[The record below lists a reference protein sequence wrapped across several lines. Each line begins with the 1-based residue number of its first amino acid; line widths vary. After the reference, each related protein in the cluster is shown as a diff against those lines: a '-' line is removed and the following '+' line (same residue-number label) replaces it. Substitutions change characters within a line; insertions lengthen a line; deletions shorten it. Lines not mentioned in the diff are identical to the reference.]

1 MSFHQIMY
9 ISSTRAPMSVA
20 DCRAIVAAAR
30 TNNRRSD
37 ITGLLLF
44 NSRRFLQVLEGP
56 REAVEETFA
65 RIREDERHHGVVTLR
80 TRDLSQ
86 REFGD
91 WAMAFDDPD
100 EASGATLQEKVSELL
115 SLADASTR
123 AQFEVTALMHRPN

>member
-9 ISSTRAPMSVA
+9 ISSTRVPVSVA
-20 DCRAIVAAAR
+20 ECREIVQISR
-30 TNNRRSD
+30 LNNRRSD

-56 REAVEETFA
+56 RAAVEETFE
-65 RIREDERHHGVVTLR
+65 RIRADDRHHGVVTLR

-91 WAMAFDDPD
+91 WAMAFDDP
-100 EASGATLQEKVSELL
+100 ETASGETLQEKVSDLL
-115 SLADASTR
+115 SHADASTR